1 MAQQGFRTLSNNPY
15 VYQEID
21 SGVSVA
27 YGVDTTSNLIKIK
40 AQAIIG
46 ATPTGTGNI
55 TINPAA
61 VGNVTL
67 TGNGAAGRVVV
78 SSNFTVSAGT
88 VVLTPLAA
96 ARPCTVRSSP
106 SGQLSQLI
114 DSNVDGQLLI
124 SSNVGTPI
132 WASLTAGAGISVT
145 PGHNSVT
152 IAASGGVN
160 WVSVPGNSVA
170 LAADGGYMLDNA
182 GLTTATL
189 PAVCA
194 VGETI
199 RISGSGT
206 GLFLVA
212 QNAGQSIVL
221 GSVSS
226 TVGAMGSLASMA
238 QYDAVELL
246 CVVADTV
253 FSVISSVGNFTLS

>member
-1 MAQQGFRTLSNNPY
+1 MGQQGFRTLNSNPY

-21 SGVSVA
+21 AGASVA
-27 YGVDTTSNLIKIK
+27 YGVDTTSNLVKIR
-40 AQAIIG
+40 AQATVG

-96 ARPCTVRSSP
+96 ARPCTVRSST
-106 SGQLSQLI
+106 SGQLSMLL

-124 SSNVGTPI
+124 SSNAGTPI

-145 PGHNSVT
+145 PGHNSIT

-160 WVSVPGNSVA
+160 WAAVPGNTIA
-170 LAADGGYMLDNA
+170 LVADGGYMLDNGA
-182 GLTTATL
+182 LTTATL
-189 PAVCA
+189 PLTCA

-199 RISGSGT
+199 RLIGSGT
-206 GLFLVA
+206 GLFLIA
-212 QNAGQSIVL
+212 QNAGQSIKL
-221 GSVSS
+221 GNVSS
-226 TVGAMGSLASMA
+226 TVGVMGDLSSSS
-238 QYDAVELL
+238 QYDSIELL
-246 CVVADTV
+246 CIVADTV
-253 FSVISSVGNFTLS
+253 FAVLSSVGNFTLS